1 MAAANEVR
9 IEVTAETAK
18 AEGGFKDVRAETD
31 KLDKST
37 KTLGGSFGNLT
48 KGLALIGVGG
58 LSTGII
64 MQQMVQAGT
73 ELRHSLASSA
83 FSLISFGEVGQQA
96 FGRMAPH
103 FRDIA
108 FETGATQSEVSRAFS
123 ILVNQSGSTDVSV
136 ERLTQT
142 MKLAKVAGVGFE
154 EAAVAVGKAMFGD
167 IDAINLLVRGTAD
180 AASGMVTLEEALL
193 QVEKRFPE
201 SRTQIE
207 EWWGS
212 VKIGLEELGSG
223 LDDFLRMLDMLPEI
237 SKLTFDFILKPAGAE
252 IMDTLKDWD
261 KDVKKFVFDFAMN
274 VAGDFNSF
282 YSRLI
287 GWVANAPSYIVGFA
301 MDVAGDFESF
311 VSRLIGW
318 ITTPLSYIVGFA
330 MDVAGDFESFVSRL
344 IGWIT
349 TPLSYIV
356 GFAMDVAGDFES
368 FYNRLIGWLAEAPG
382 VAIKFGAALSDIA
395 SDIYDWIK
403 GAIAGITLKFFAS
416 FTDDSRKVYNWITG
430 VWAGITLKFLASFT
444 VKSQKVYDWITDG
457 AEAVITFVAQGL
469 IDIGKAIGQA
479 IKDFILGWI
488 NPIGPSFASTPGTLP
503 LAMAGGGSLVVN
515 NYITVEAGAGDE
527 MLANDIARQV
537 EQTIENR
544 LRGAGRTL

>member
-311 VSRLIGW
+311 
-318 ITTPLSYIVGFA
+318 
-330 MDVAGDFESFVSRL
+330 
-344 IGWIT
+344 
-349 TPLSYIV
+349 
-356 GFAMDVAGDFES
+356 
-368 FYNRLIGWLAEAPG
+368 YNRLIGWLAEAPG

-416 FTDDSRKVYNWITG
+416 FTDDARKVYNWITG

>member
-193 QVEKRFPE
+193 QVDRRFPE

-330 MDVAGDFESFVSRL
+330 MDVAGDFESF
-344 IGWIT
+344 
-349 TPLSYIV
+349 
-356 GFAMDVAGDFES
+356 
-368 FYNRLIGWLAEAPG
+368 YNRLIGWLAEAPG

-416 FTDDSRKVYNWITG
+416 FTDDARKVYNWITG
-430 VWAGITLKFLASFT
+430 VWAGITLKFFASFT
-444 VKSQKVYDWITDG
+444 ENSQKVYDWITDG

-488 NPIGPSFASTPGTLP
+488 NPIGPSFASAPGTLP